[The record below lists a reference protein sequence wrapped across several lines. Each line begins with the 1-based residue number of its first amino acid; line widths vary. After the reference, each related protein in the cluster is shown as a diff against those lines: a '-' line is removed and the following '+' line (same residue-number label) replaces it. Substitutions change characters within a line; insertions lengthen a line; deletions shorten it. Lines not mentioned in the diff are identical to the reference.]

1 MLSRRAA
8 YIVLALYCPLLYA
21 DRTLDQYKVLN
32 RPGSVVLD
40 NWLDGLVTGF
50 SWAQADLR
58 RRGLPQQFCTPGNH
72 TMTAAGARELIDNSL
87 TSAAFAGKPDN
98 EIFIGAVLFIAL
110 REAFPCPTP
119 KQM

>member
-1 MLSRRAA
+1 MLNRQAA
-8 YIVLALYCPLLYA
+8 ALLLALYCPFVYA

-32 RPGSVVLD
+32 RSASVVLD

-58 RRGLPQQFCTPGNH
+58 RRGLPQQYCTPGNH
-72 TMTAAGARELIDNSL
+72 TMTAAGARELIDQSL
-87 TSAAFAGKPDN
+87 TSSAFAGKPDN

-110 REAFPCPTP
+110 REAFPCLTP